1 MTRIKLIL
9 SFALFL
15 SLASCTYVKEKK
27 DQWFGEEEATEV
39 VPAEVESV
47 EADPETEEV
56 GDAEEDNE
64 ELNTS
69 E

>member
-9 SFALFL
+9 SFVLFL

-27 DQWFGEEEATEV
+27 DQWFGEEETTEV

-47 EADPETEEV
+47 EADSE
-56 GDAEEDNE
+56 AEEDNE